1 MAGERGIS
9 PAFGREGVSDVVWME
24 MVVSS
29 GCAGWVC
36 RIEEGQAYLRKEGI
50 DFVV

>member
-9 PAFGREGVSDVVWME
+9 PAFGREGVADVVWME
-24 MVVSS
+24 MEVSS

-36 RIEEGQAYLRKEGI
+36 RIEERAGLFEEGR
-50 DFVV
+50 D